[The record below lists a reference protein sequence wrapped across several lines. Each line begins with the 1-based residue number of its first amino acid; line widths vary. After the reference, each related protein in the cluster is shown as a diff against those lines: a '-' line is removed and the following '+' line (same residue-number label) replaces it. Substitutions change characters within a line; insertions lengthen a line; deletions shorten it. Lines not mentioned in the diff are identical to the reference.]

1 MSDRSLLGNV
11 PGGLSRIRATVPLL
25 NARPVPAGVHH
36 DVDHPIP
43 VTVTLHWETGTEM
56 LDTVAVEWDRHL
68 IRVRIADARVM
79 TGAVWVPVE
88 DVRRR

>member
-1 MSDRSLLGNV
+1 V
-11 PGGLSRIRATVPLL
+11 LSTVPLL
-25 NARPVPAGVHH
+25 NARPVPPGKHR
-36 DVDHPIP
+36 DVEAPIP
-43 VTVTLHWETGTEM
+43 VTVALRWETGVEL

-79 TGAVWVPVE
+79 TGAVWLPVE